1 VVIAHPPRQSP
12 RRRPE
17 RTVYAIRKARSEA
30 PPAEPAG
37 YFDPKFNAQALKV
50 LPGEYLVT
58 ERDVM
63 LVTVLGSCVAACIR
77 DPLARV
83 GGMNHFMLP
92 EGEGGAAAESARY
105 GGYAMEM
112 LINEL
117 LKRGA
122 ARNRLEVKVFGG
134 GAVLPGFT
142 VNNVGVRN
150 GRFVLDYLAAEG
162 LALTSQD
169 LFDVCPRRVHYWPI
183 SGRALVK
190 RLPSANDADVLASE
204 KLYSQR
210 LAASPTVGSVEL
222 F

>member
-1 VVIAHPPRQSP
+1 M
-12 RRRPE
+12 
-17 RTVYAIRKARSEA
+17 YAIRKARSQTRPTEQL
-30 PPAEPAG
+30 G

-58 ERDVM
+58 DRDVM
-63 LVTVLGSCVAACIR
+63 LETVLGSCVSACMR
-77 DPLARV
+77 DPLAGV

-92 EGEGGAAAESARY
+92 ETENTGAASESARY

-122 ARNRLEVKVFGG
+122 SRSRLETKVFGG

-142 VNNVGVRN
+142 VNNVGQRN
-150 GRFVLDYLAAEG
+150 GRFVLDYLREEG
-162 LALTSQD
+162 LSLSGQD
-169 LFDVCPRRVHYWPI
+169 LFDVCPRRVHYFPKT
-183 SGRALVK
+183 GKVFVR
-190 RLPSANDADVLASE
+190 RLPSANDTEVLASE
-204 KLYSQR
+204 KLYRSR
-210 LAASPTVGSVEL
+210 LQESPTTGSVEL